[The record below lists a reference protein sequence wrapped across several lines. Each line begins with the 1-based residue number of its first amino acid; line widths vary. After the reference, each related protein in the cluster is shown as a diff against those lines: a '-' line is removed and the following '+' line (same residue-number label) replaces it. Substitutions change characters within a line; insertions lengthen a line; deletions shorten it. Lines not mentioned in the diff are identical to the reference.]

1 MIERDV
7 ALTIV
12 AAELVGWPAFDG
24 RLRSRP
30 GAACPLDQR
39 GLSVRC
45 DALCATEVTHV

>member
-12 AAELVGWPAFDG
+12 ATELAGWPAFG
-24 RLRSRP
+24 SRLRSRP
-30 GAACPLDQR
+30 GAACPLDRR

-45 DALCATEVTHV
+45 DALRATEVTHA